1 MDYKIS
7 EKPVISALEIEG
19 SIRNLGQ
26 QITSQ
31 FKVDLVLG
39 VLTGSFIFVADLV
52 RRLDP
57 SVQIA
62 FVNASSY
69 GNAQK
74 STGCVEIL
82 PWNAIDFTHKNVLIV
97 DDILDTGN
105 TLSILSNRVREG
117 GALEVKTCV
126 LLDKPSRRQV
136 QIHADFVGFSIED
149 YFAVGYGLDFA
160 SEYRALPAVYK
171 TEKL

>member
-1 MDYKIS
+1 MGYKIS
-7 EKPVISALEIEG
+7 ENPTISALEIEAG
-19 SIRNLGQ
+19 VKSLGR
-26 QITSQ
+26 QIDVQ

-52 RRLDP
+52 RHLSP

-69 GNAQK
+69 GNEQK
-74 STGCVEIL
+74 SIGCVEIA
-82 PWNAIDFTHKNVLIV
+82 PWDAIDFVNKNVLIV

-105 TLSILSNRVREG
+105 TLSLLSRKVREA
-117 GALEVKTCV
+117 GALALKTCV
-126 LLDKPSRRQV
+126 LLDKPSRRQTPI
-136 QIHADFVGFSIED
+136 QADFVGFSIED

-160 SEYRALPAVYK
+160 GEYRALPAIYK
-171 TEKL
+171 IENL